1 MSANGIRKW
10 MFAGIATAV
19 LLSACAAGGDG
30 EGEGEGAELAPA
42 DAAKAVAML
51 GTYESARAAGNPE
64 AAEAAADELR
74 ERFPDSAEAHKL
86 EPTLEAVR
94 TAAEEVRQLRRLR
107 GLWDYQANAVGSGT
121 QRSASLFSRTPD
133 LGEDQPAAIPDAQLV
148 LRDHPDWG
156 RSAYLLLA
164 QSKFQCGKPCT
175 LQLAFDEG
183 ALAAWQGKQADSGK
197 GPALFIED
205 EARFVAALGE
215 AKQLRVVLPK
225 GSGSIGTL
233 VFEVGGFAP
242 ERYAKP

>member
-1 MSANGIRKW
+1 MHASGFRKW
-10 MFAGIATAV
+10 MLAPAAAA
-19 LLSACAAGGDG
+19 LLLAACAGG
-30 EGEGEGAELAPA
+30 EGETAELSPA
-42 DAAKAVAML
+42 EAAKAVAML
-51 GTYESARAAGNPE
+51 QSYEAARSAGNPE
-64 AAEAAADELR
+64 AAENAADELR
-74 ERFPDSAEAHKL
+74 ERYPDSAEAHKL

-94 TAAEEVRQLRRLR
+94 TAAEEVREMRRLR
-107 GLWDYQANAVGSGT
+107 SLWDYQANAVGSGT
-121 QRSASLFSRTPD
+121 QRSASVFSQTPD
-133 LGEDQPAAIPDAQLV
+133 LGEEQPAAIPDAQLV

-164 QSKFQCGKPCT
+164 QSKFSCGNPCT

-183 ALAAWQGKQADSGK
+183 ELAAWQGKQADSGQ

-205 EARFVAALGE
+205 EAPFVAALRK